1 MDENPI
7 LEHFNAPYHRGPVL
21 TATHTGYARIPACG
35 DEVTLYLEIH
45 KEIITEVGF
54 VARGCMVSQAA
65 SSMLCAFIN
74 GKCIQ
79 ELDAFTPEKML
90 QLMGIPLTPRRQL
103 CGLLPFLALQKLV
116 PSGLNP

>member
-35 DEVTLYLEIH
+35 DEVILYLEIH

-54 VARGCMVSQAA
+54 VERGCMVSQAA

-79 ELDAFTPEKML
+79 ELEEFRAAEML
-90 QLMGIPLTPRRQL
+90 QLIGVPLTPRRQL
-103 CGLLPFLALQKLV
+103 CGLLPLLALQRVDLI
-116 PSGLNP
+116 